1 MFVFLPFVQSA
12 AGNCPPK
19 DFPVYP
25 NARKTGL
32 TYVVSAGTSATS
44 ACTVT
49 LESDAAPSDVTA
61 FYDTSLGSGPWQL
74 VNKNGP
80 SGEWSFQR
88 RGDTSTVGRIRFLG
102 HATQTRIEME
112 VLTGQSTR
120 PSLSSPS
127 PTSGI

>member
-25 NARKTGL
+25 NAQKTGL
-32 TYVVSAGTSATS
+32 NYVVSPGSS
-44 ACTVT
+44 DCTVT
-49 LESDAAPSDVTA
+49 LESDATASDVTT

-88 RGDTSTVGRIRFLG
+88 RGDSSTVGRIRFLG
-102 HATQTRIEME
+102 HGTQTRIEME

-127 PTSGI
+127 PTSGS